1 MPLISGPSRLPNL
14 MSNKAG
20 SALPERVPT
29 VRAHAREY
37 VRTHHTRA
45 SGMGAQWRHGVG
57 EGITNNGEV
66 RPSQCHADMIFR
78 SDQERKNKRPFAKRL
93 LLTSKK

>member
-1 MPLISGPSRLPNL
+1 
-14 MSNKAG
+14 
-20 SALPERVPT
+20 
-29 VRAHAREY
+29 
-37 VRTHHTRA
+37 
-45 SGMGAQWRHGVG
+45 MGAQWRHGIG

>member
-1 MPLISGPSRLPNL
+1 
-14 MSNKAG
+14 
-20 SALPERVPT
+20 
-29 VRAHAREY
+29 
-37 VRTHHTRA
+37 
-45 SGMGAQWRHGVG
+45 MGAQWRHGVG

-93 LLTSKK
+93 LLTSKNNNNYKDANMLKSTEERYRKLARNFYKTRMQAHNSQQARYAKH